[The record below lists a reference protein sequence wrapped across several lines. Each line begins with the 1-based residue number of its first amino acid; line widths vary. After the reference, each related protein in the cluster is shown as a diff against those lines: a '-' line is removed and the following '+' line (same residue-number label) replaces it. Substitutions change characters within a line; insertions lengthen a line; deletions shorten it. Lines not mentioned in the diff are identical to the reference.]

1 MTSLNLIE
9 KRDGKIKARKL
20 IGGNKLCNYITKEDA
35 SSSTVVSAEGT
46 SKRLTCVIDVR
57 EERAVTVVNIP
68 NKFVQTVV
76 KDKEH
81 QMIIHIRRPLVFGG
95 HPGQH
100 STTPHVYG
108 PYVWFNKSWQKV
120 LLVQCLNALY
130 ELMVTALLHYKKFVK
145 SLKKQ
150 GFKLNPYDGCVANK
164 TVKGKQI
171 TICFHVNDCNK
182 ISHESIKKVVDSTID
197 WLRAE
202 YEGIFEDGLGAMK
215 VHRGKIHKYLGMS
228 LNFSEKGQ

>member
-9 KRDGKIKARKL
+9 KRDGKLKKRKL
-20 IGGNKLCNYITKEDA
+20 IGDNKLCNYITKEDA

-46 SKRLTCVIDVR
+46 SKRLNCVIDVL
-57 EERAVTVVNIP
+57 EERDGTVVDIP

-100 STTPHVYG
+100 STTVQVYG

-130 ELMVTALLHYKKFVK
+130 ELMVTALLHYK
-145 SLKKQ
+145 
-150 GFKLNPYDGCVANK
+150 
-164 TVKGKQI
+164 
-171 TICFHVNDCNK
+171 
-182 ISHESIKKVVDSTID
+182 
-197 WLRAE
+197 
-202 YEGIFEDGLGAMK
+202 
-215 VHRGKIHKYLGMS
+215 
-228 LNFSEKGQ
+228 